1 MSESTTG
8 PRKKSN
14 IKDHLILLHG
24 KVNSVINGKEDCIN
38 IQVFYIEKAFNSL
51 WLEDCLLEINNLLPD
66 GWKDEKLIILYL
78 MNKTNMD

>member
-8 PRKKSN
+8 PRKKSY
-14 IKDHLILLHG
+14 IKDHLILLNG

-38 IQVFYIEKAFNSL
+38 IQVFDIEKAFNSL

-78 MNKTNMD
+78 MNKTKMV